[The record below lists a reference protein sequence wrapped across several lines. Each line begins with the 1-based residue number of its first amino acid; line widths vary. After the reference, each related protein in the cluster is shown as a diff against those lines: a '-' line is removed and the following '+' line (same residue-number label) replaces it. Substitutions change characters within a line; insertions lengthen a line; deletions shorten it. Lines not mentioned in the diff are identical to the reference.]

1 MRPCAGTA
9 SVCGVGVPRSTVCE
23 LPSAEAID
31 SCTARNAGTV
41 TTGGLS
47 LPPARITYDAGTR
60 TLVEPPADFEPP
72 RDVPEPD
79 GALVLED
86 PVWVGEPEP
95 DPEPEPPPS
104 LDDVAVDAVAAV
116 VLELVEAVAVAVV
129 LAPADTDDDV

>member
-1 MRPCAGTA
+1 M
-9 SVCGVGVPRSTVCE
+9 CE

-31 SCTARNAGTV
+31 SCTARNAETV

-72 RDVPEPD
+72 RDVPDPD
-79 GALVLED
+79 GALLLEE
-86 PVWVGEPEP
+86 PVWLGEPDPEP
-95 DPEPEPPPS
+95 GPEPEPPPA
-104 LDDVAVDAVAAV
+104 LDDVAVAAV